1 MKIDGKEIADKITT
15 DLKKRVGELAKKN
28 IIPSVAIIIV
38 GNDPASLAYIR
49 LKKIKAKEIGIKP
62 IIKSFPSEID
72 QASLTEAIQ
81 QFNND
86 NNIHGI
92 IIQQPLPL
100 HIEASKVIQSVDP
113 KKDVDGFLPNSDF
126 EVPISSAVLETLKNV
141 YGKPD
146 FDLWLKSQKIVVMG
160 KGETG
165 GKPTINLL
173 KKLEINF
180 EVIDSKT
187 EKPGNI
193 TKNADIIIAAV
204 GRPNI
209 ITPEMIKKGVIL
221 IGIGISRGSEG
232 KLEGDYKEEKIKNI
246 ASFYTP
252 TPGGIGPINIA
263 MLLKNVV
270 TAAEKLT

>member
-1 MKIDGKEIADKITT
+1 MRIDGKEIADKIITN
-15 DLKKRVGELAKKN
+15 LKKRVGELEKKN
-28 IIPSVAIIIV
+28 ITPSVAIIIA

-49 LKKIKAKEIGIKP
+49 LKEIKAKEIGIKP
-62 IIKSFPSEID
+62 VIKRFPENISQD
-72 QASLTEAIQ
+72 SLLKAVQ
-81 QFNND
+81 QLNND
-86 NNIHGI
+86 RNIHGI
-92 IIQQPLPL
+92 IVQQPLPS
-100 HIEASKVIQSVDP
+100 HIEASRVIQTIDP
-113 KKDVDGFLPNSDF
+113 RKDVDGFLPNSDF

-146 FDLWLKSQKIVVMG
+146 FDFWLKSQKIIIVG

-180 EVIDSKT
+180 DVIDSKT
-187 EKPGNI
+187 EKPEDI
-193 TKNADIIIAAV
+193 TKNADIIIVAV
-204 GRPNI
+204 GKPNI

-232 KLEGDYKEEKIKNI
+232 KLEGDYKEEKIKDI